1 MADQVRMVVYVYAT
15 TTLYIASAG
24 KIAMVEMDAKYANAP
39 YAGFR
44 NGAENTLLEGVY
56 GIVSSQPVDLRV
68 PADARDKVLVRT
80 DVVRKDPWPPPPP
93 PPPARFS
100 NATNWEQHLKT
111 FMVPTGGTFDSAG
124 PAR

>member
-44 NGAENTLLEGVY
+44 NGAENTLLAV
-56 GIVSSQPVDLRV
+56 VS
-68 PADARDKVLVRT
+68 
-80 DVVRKDPWPPPPP
+80 DVAWCW
-93 PPPARFS
+93 
-100 NATNWEQHLKT
+100 NATLLCLT
-111 FMVPTGGTFDSAG
+111 RT
-124 PAR
+124 R